1 MNGPIPMK
9 PPAESSPEIPLA
21 ATIPMLKKHGAVL
34 TSIGCRRIEIRY
46 TPTRCP
52 YLVGFVDHE
61 DVSDAADED
70 NDMGDL
76 IDNA

>member
-1 MNGPIPMK
+1 MTPSAEN
-9 PPAESSPEIPLA
+9 PPVIPLA

-34 TSIGCRRIEIRY
+34 AAIGCRRIEIRY

-52 YLVGFVDHE
+52 YLVGFVD
-61 DVSDAADED
+61 DAGAGEGDARGE
-70 NDMGDL
+70 NNRMGDL

>member
-1 MNGPIPMK
+1 MRSS
-9 PPAESSPEIPLA
+9 AENPTVIPLA

-34 TSIGCRRIEIRY
+34 ASIGCRRIEIRY

-52 YLVGFVDHE
+52 YLVGFVDDSGACE
-61 DVSDAADED
+61 GDASTE
-70 NDMGDL
+70 NNRMGDL